1 MVPEVGWAH
10 QLRNQMCAFCQQL
23 RRDNASRYRDVTTN
37 EISHKE
43 LDLPART
50 PRMEQIE
57 ALLADDPTDPFLR
70 YGLAME
76 YVSAGDDAT
85 GAVHLVQLADEH
97 AYVPAFLQAGQV
109 LARLNRFEE
118 ACNMLRRGVAAARQQ
133 GDAHAE
139 GEMAGLLS
147 SLE

>member
-1 MVPEVGWAH
+1 MP
-10 QLRNQMCAFCQQL
+10 
-23 RRDNASRYRDVTTN
+23 T
-37 EISHKE
+37 
-43 LDLPART
+43 RT
-50 PRMEQIE
+50 PRMEQLE
-57 ALLADDPTDPFLR
+57 ALLADDPGDSFLR

-85 GAVHLVQLADEH
+85 AADQLTRLASDS

-109 LARLNRFEE
+109 LARLNRFTE
-118 ACNMLRRGVAAARQQ
+118 ACEVLRRGVAAARQQ
-133 GDAHAE
+133 GETHAE

>member
-1 MVPEVGWAH
+1 MA
-10 QLRNQMCAFCQQL
+10 
-23 RRDNASRYRDVTTN
+23 
-37 EISHKE
+37 I
-43 LDLPART
+43 RT
-50 PRMEQIE
+50 PRMEQLE
-57 ALLADDPTDPFLR
+57 SLLADEPGDPFLR

-85 GAVHLVQLADEH
+85 AANLLTSLASAS
-97 AYVPAFLQAGQV
+97 AYVPAYLQAGQA
-109 LARLNRFEE
+109 LARLNRFAE
-118 ACNMLRRGVAAARQQ
+118 ACEVLRQGVGVARQQ

>member
-1 MVPEVGWAH
+1 
-10 QLRNQMCAFCQQL
+10 L
-23 RRDNASRYRDVTTN
+23 
-37 EISHKE
+37 
-43 LDLPART
+43 ART

-70 YGLAME
+70 YGLGME

-85 GAVHLVQLADEH
+85 AADHLVRLADE
-97 AYVPAFLQAGQV
+97 AGYVAAFLQAGQV
-109 LARLNRFEE
+109 LARLNRHEE
-118 ACNMLRRGVAAARQQ
+118 ACAVLRRGVAAARSQ

-139 GEMAGLLS
+139 GEMAGLLA